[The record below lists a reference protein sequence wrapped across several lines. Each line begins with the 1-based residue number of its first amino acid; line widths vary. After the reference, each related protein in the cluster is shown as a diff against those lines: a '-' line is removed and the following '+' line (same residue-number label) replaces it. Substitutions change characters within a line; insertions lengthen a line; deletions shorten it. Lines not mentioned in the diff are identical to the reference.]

1 MSKESCFEID
11 MEPDKQI
18 DAPSGVVDTSN
29 GLNVGIVCKLYETCF
44 VCKMYLSTYFR

>member
-18 DAPSGVVDTSN
+18 DAPSGRYHKRFECSYS
-29 GLNVGIVCKLYETCF
+29 L
-44 VCKMYLSTYFR
+44 

>member
-18 DAPSGVVDTSN
+18 DAPSGRCYKRFE
-29 GLNVGIVCKLYETCF
+29 GIGIVCKLYETCF
-44 VCKMYLSTYFR
+44 VCKMYLHISD